1 MRKVPNAGIL
11 IGVTLEPA
19 SLLLTHANL
28 NQTYWPTSHFQHLTS
43 TAAPFLHLFHSVT
56 ITNFPLISLVFP
68 FTLFLSKVL
77 PFFTPSHNPSLLSLS
92 VCWRPPVGM
101 CEMRISRRTL
111 PVLLSSKKNPDRRKQ
126 GENAPFRLS
135 PSLSLS
141 IRYNLDPP
149 HLLRPP
155 YFTYLTV
162 SPRL

>member
-1 MRKVPNAGIL
+1 
-11 IGVTLEPA
+11 
-19 SLLLTHANL
+19 
-28 NQTYWPTSHFQHLTS
+28 
-43 TAAPFLHLFHSVT
+43 
-56 ITNFPLISLVFP
+56 
-68 FTLFLSKVL
+68 
-77 PFFTPSHNPSLLSLS
+77 
-92 VCWRPPVGM
+92 M

-155 YFTYLTV
+155 YFTYLTESTPLEKHSVGFYHLLLFPLTYVLTCLSVEKMPCCSCMLRNTVCSQLHASGITFHITQSV
-162 SPRL
+162 SYTTPFCNSALI